1 VVSGAQEDRKTVEPE
16 ITHRL
21 LQLVRDLVL
30 ELHPHMRRTVAVE
43 LGSDLDRDL
52 GLDSLG
58 RAELILRIDRTFKVR
73 LPDRLIGEADTPA
86 DLLAAL
92 REAAPVGGLLLAAEP
107 IAEAGVLPE
116 VLAPLGTQTL
126 IEALAFH
133 VERHANRPH
142 IFLWQGE
149 AQEQCITYGDLDRA
163 ARAIAHGLLQM
174 GLAPGDRVAIMLPTE
189 AAFFEA
195 FYGVLYAGG
204 VPVPIYPP
212 FRRAQVE
219 DHLRRQAGIL
229 RNAGARALIV
239 GSEIRNLGT
248 LLFGLAVDLR
258 HVETVAALSNSG
270 SLEEPLPAG
279 PETVA
284 LIQYTSGSTG
294 DPKGVVLTHAN
305 LLANIRA
312 MGEAIEASSAD
323 VFVSWLPLYHDMG
336 LIGAW
341 LGTLY
346 YGAPTIIM
354 PPLAFL
360 ADPGRWL
367 RAIARHRATLSAAPN
382 FAFELCC
389 KNVRD
394 EDMQGFD
401 LSSLRMV
408 VNGAEPVSPTTIA
421 RFTKRFSKL
430 GIRPEAMA
438 PVYGLAENSV
448 GLAFPPVGRVPIID
462 RVERLAL
469 SRDGKAIPARQD
481 DATALEFVACGRPI
495 PRHEIRIVDDASIE
509 VPDRTEGRLQFKG
522 PSATKGY
529 FRNPQ
534 KTRAL
539 FDGEWLESDDRAYI
553 ANGDVFITGRI
564 KDIIIKA
571 GRNIY
576 PHELEE
582 VVGNVEGVR
591 KGCVAAFPTMD
602 EQSGTERLIVLAETR
617 LTDPAAIDEMK
628 RRIAEAATALLDLP
642 PDEVLAVPPRTVPK
656 TSSGKIRRSAARV
669 LYENGALAAKGRALW
684 WQLTRLAV
692 SSFGVRLRRAW
703 HLVTEYAFAAYWWT
717 LLVTIAACVWL
728 LVLLLPRRSWRQSLI
743 HHAARAFLWLAG
755 SAPIIESEG
764 WPPRSNIILIS
775 NHSSYLDSAVIAA
788 AFPGPLSFVA
798 KQELAPQRIAGPFLR
813 RIGTI
818 FARRTDTA
826 GGIEDTRHQLE
837 AVRSGERVVSFPEG
851 TLARMPGL
859 LGFQLGAFLVAA
871 EAQVPVIPITIRGTR
886 SILRGGQWFPRRG
899 QIRVHIGQAM
909 APDGTDFNAAIRLRD
924 KARAE
929 MLQRCGEPDLA
940 YEKVDLEI
948 PPAAGAS
955 GKRN

>member
-1 VVSGAQEDRKTVEPE
+1 VNGDTKRAQSQTADPE
-16 ITHRL
+16 LARRL
-21 LQLVRDLVL
+21 LLLVRDLVW
-30 ELHPHMRRTVAVE
+30 ELHPHMRRTVAIE
-43 LGSDLDRDL
+43 LDSDLDRDL

-58 RAELILRIDRTFKVR
+58 RAELILRIDRVFKVR
-73 LPDRLIGEADTPA
+73 LPDRLIGEADTPG
-86 DLLAAL
+86 DLLQAL
-92 REAAPVGGLLLAAEP
+92 RDAAPDHAFTLLSAPA
-107 IAEAGVLPE
+107 AEAGMLPE
-116 VLAPLGTQTL
+116 VMAPQAAQTL
-126 IEALAFH
+126 IEALAYH
-133 VERHANRPH
+133 VDKHGDRPH
-142 IFLWQGE
+142 ILLWQGE
-149 AQEQCITYGDLDRA
+149 ESEQSIRYAQLDSG
-163 ARAIAHGLLQM
+163 ARRIARGLLEK
-174 GLAPGDRVAIMLPTE
+174 GLVPGDRVAIMLPTE

-195 FYGVLYAGG
+195 FFGVIYAGG

-229 RNAGARALIV
+229 RNAGASILIV
-239 GSEIRNLGT
+239 GAEIRNIGT
-248 LLFGLAVDLR
+248 LLFGLTSDLR
-258 HVETVAALSNSG
+258 HVETVATLGASGALEA
-270 SLEEPLPAG
+270 LQPAG
-279 PETVA
+279 AETMA

-312 MGEAIEASSAD
+312 MGEAMEASSAD

-346 YGAPTIIM
+346 YGAPTVIM

-367 RAIARHRATLSAAPN
+367 RAMARHRATLSAAPN

-389 KNVRD
+389 KSVRD

-408 VNGAEPVSPTTIA
+408 VNGAEPVSPATIA
-421 RFTKRFSKL
+421 RFSGRFAKF
-430 GIRPEAMA
+430 GFAPEALA

-448 GLAFPPVGRVPIID
+448 GLAFPPVGRAPIID

-469 SRDGKAIPARQD
+469 SRDGKAVPAHPE
-481 DATALEFVACGRPI
+481 DATALKFVACGRPI

-529 FRNPQ
+529 FRNPK

-582 VVGNVEGVR
+582 VVGGVEGVR

-602 EQSGTERLIVLAETR
+602 ERSGTERLIVLAETR
-617 LTDPAAIDEMK
+617 LTDRSAITDMK
-628 RRIAEAATALLDLP
+628 RRIIEAATALLELP

-656 TSSGKIRRSAARV
+656 TSSGKIRRSAARA
-669 LYENGALAAKGRALW
+669 LYERGALAARGRALW
-684 WQLTRLAV
+684 WQLARLTI
-692 SSFGVRLRRAW
+692 SSFAVRLRRAS
-703 HLVTEYAFAAYWWT
+703 HLIGEYAFAAYWWS
-717 LLVTIAACVWL
+717 LLVGISVFIWL
-728 LVLLLPRRSWRQSLI
+728 LVLVLPRRNWRQAVV
-743 HHAARAFLWLAG
+743 HHAARAFLMLTG
-755 SAPIIESEG
+755 STPEVDAEA
-764 WPPRSNIILIS
+764 WPPRKDVVLIA

-788 AFPGPLSFVA
+788 VVPGPLAFVA
-798 KQELAPQRIAGPFLR
+798 KEELALQKVAGPFLR
-813 RIGTI
+813 RIGTL

-826 GGIEDTRHQLE
+826 GGIEDTKHQL
-837 AVRSGERVVSFPEG
+837 AAARAGERIVSFPEG
-851 TLARMPGL
+851 TLTRMPGL

-871 EAQVPVIPITIRGTR
+871 EAHVPVVPISIRGTR

-899 QIRVHIGQAM
+899 KIHVHIGQALS
-909 APDGTDFNAAIRLRD
+909 ADGTDFDAAVRLRD
-924 KARAE
+924 KARAQ
-929 MLQRCGEPDLA
+929 MLKRCGEPDLA
-940 YEKVDLEI
+940 HEKVVLEV
-948 PPAAGAS
+948 PAS
-955 GKRN
+955 R